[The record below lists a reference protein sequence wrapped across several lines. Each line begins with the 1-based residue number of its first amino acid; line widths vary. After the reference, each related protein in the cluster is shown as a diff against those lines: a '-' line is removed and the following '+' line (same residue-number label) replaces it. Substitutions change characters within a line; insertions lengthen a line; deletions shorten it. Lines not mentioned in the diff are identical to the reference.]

1 MIRRN
6 RRLREVPMLNT
17 ASLPD
22 LIFTVL
28 FFFMIVTHMRTTTSK
43 VQYALPQGTE
53 LKRLVK
59 KSAVTYIY
67 IGRDMPKTTRE
78 TSTVVSPNTSTASSM
93 DVSAYKVQLNNRV
106 GTIDEVASFVAN
118 EKKRMNPDDQVKMT
132 VSIKADRSTPM
143 YVINAVKRA
152 VRAGGATRINYSAE
166 RESDKLKQNRLICCD
181 FHSFALSLQAN
192 YIIYKN
198 VTS

>member
-67 IGRDMPKTTRE
+67 IGRAMPETTRE
-78 TSTVVSPNTSTASSM
+78 M
-93 DVSAYKVQLNNRV
+93 SAYKVQLNNRV
-106 GTIDEVASFVAN
+106 GSIDEVASFVAN

-166 RESDKLKQNRLICCD
+166 RESDKLKQ
-181 FHSFALSLQAN
+181 
-192 YIIYKN
+192 K
-198 VTS
+198 

>member
-6 RRLREVPMLNT
+6 RRLREVPILNT

-43 VQYALPQGTE
+43 VKYALPQGTE

-78 TSTVVSPNTSTASSM
+78 TSTVVSHNTSSAVSHNTSSASSM

-166 RESDKLKQNRLICCD
+166 RESDKLKQ
-181 FHSFALSLQAN
+181 
-192 YIIYKN
+192 K
-198 VTS
+198 

>member
-6 RRLREVPMLNT
+6 RRLREVPILNT

-43 VQYALPQGTE
+43 VKYALPQGTE

-67 IGRDMPKTTRE
+67 IGRAMPETTRE
-78 TSTVVSPNTSTASSM
+78 TSSAASPNTSSASSM

-106 GTIDEVASFVAN
+106 GTIGEVASFVAN

-166 RESDKLKQNRLICCD
+166 RESDKLKQ
-181 FHSFALSLQAN
+181 
-192 YIIYKN
+192 K
-198 VTS
+198 

>member
-6 RRLREVPMLNT
+6 RRLREVPILNT

-43 VQYALPQGTE
+43 VKYALPQGTE

-67 IGRDMPKTTRE
+67 IGRAMPETTRE
-78 TSTVVSPNTSTASSM
+78 TSSVASPNTSSASSM

-106 GTIDEVASFVAN
+106 GTIGEVASFVAN

-166 RESDKLKQNRLICCD
+166 RESDKLKQ
-181 FHSFALSLQAN
+181 
-192 YIIYKN
+192 K
-198 VTS
+198 

>member
-78 TSTVVSPNTSTASSM
+78 TSTVVSPNTSTAVSPNTSTASSM

-166 RESDKLKQNRLICCD
+166 RESDKLKQ
-181 FHSFALSLQAN
+181 
-192 YIIYKN
+192 K
-198 VTS
+198 

>member
-28 FFFMIVTHMRTTTSK
+28 FFFMIVTHMRTTTRK

-53 LKRLVK
+53 LKRLAK

-67 IGRDMPKTTRE
+67 IGRALPE
-78 TSTVVSPNTSTASSM
+78 TPNTSE
-93 DVSAYKVQLNNRV
+93 YRVQLNNKMA
-106 GTIDEVASFVAN
+106 TIDEVTDFVVE
-118 EKKRMNPDDQVKMT
+118 EKKRMNPDDQAKMT

-143 YVINAVKRA
+143 HIVNAVKRA

-166 RESDKLKQNRLICCD
+166 RESDKLKQ
-181 FHSFALSLQAN
+181 
-192 YIIYKN
+192 K
-198 VTS
+198 

>member
-43 VQYALPQGTE
+43 VKYALPQGTE

-67 IGRDMPKTTRE
+67 IGRDMPETTRE
-78 TSTVVSPNTSTASSM
+78 TSTVASPNTSSAVSPNTSTASSM

-106 GTIDEVASFVAN
+106 GTIGEVASFVAN

-166 RESDKLKQNRLICCD
+166 RESDKLKQ
-181 FHSFALSLQAN
+181 
-192 YIIYKN
+192 K
-198 VTS
+198 

>member
-78 TSTVVSPNTSTASSM
+78 TSTVASPNTSSAVSPNTSTASSM

-106 GTIDEVASFVAN
+106 GTIGEVASFVAN

-166 RESDKLKQNRLICCD
+166 RESDKLKQ
-181 FHSFALSLQAN
+181 
-192 YIIYKN
+192 K
-198 VTS
+198 

>member
-6 RRLREVPMLNT
+6 RRLREVPILNT

-43 VQYALPQGTE
+43 VKYALPQGTE

-67 IGRDMPKTTRE
+67 IGRAMPETTRE
-78 TSTVVSPNTSTASSM
+78 M
-93 DVSAYKVQLNNRV
+93 SAYKVQLNNRV
-106 GTIDEVASFVAN
+106 GTIGEVASSVAN

-166 RESDKLKQNRLICCD
+166 RESDKLKQ
-181 FHSFALSLQAN
+181 
-192 YIIYKN
+192 K
-198 VTS
+198 

>member
-43 VQYALPQGTE
+43 VKYALPQGTE

-78 TSTVVSPNTSTASSM
+78 TSTVVSPNTSSASSPNTSTASSM

-166 RESDKLKQNRLICCD
+166 RESDKLKQ
-181 FHSFALSLQAN
+181 
-192 YIIYKN
+192 K
-198 VTS
+198 

>member
-78 TSTVVSPNTSTASSM
+78 TSSAASPNTSSAVLPNTSSASSM

-106 GTIDEVASFVAN
+106 GTIGEVASFVAN

-166 RESDKLKQNRLICCD
+166 RESDKLKQ
-181 FHSFALSLQAN
+181 
-192 YIIYKN
+192 K
-198 VTS
+198 

>member
-43 VQYALPQGTE
+43 VKYALPQGTE
-53 LKRLVK
+53 LKRLAK

-67 IGRDMPKTTRE
+67 IGRAMPKNTRE
-78 TSTVVSPNTSTASSM
+78 TSTVASPNTSSAVSPNTSSASSM

-106 GTIDEVASFVAN
+106 GTIGEVASFVAN

-166 RESDKLKQNRLICCD
+166 RESDKLKQ
-181 FHSFALSLQAN
+181 
-192 YIIYKN
+192 K
-198 VTS
+198 

>member
-43 VQYALPQGTE
+43 VKYALPQGTE

-67 IGRDMPKTTRE
+67 IGRDMPKNTRE
-78 TSTVVSPNTSTASSM
+78 TSTVASPNTSSAVSPNTSSASSM

-106 GTIDEVASFVAN
+106 GTIGEVASFVAN

-166 RESDKLKQNRLICCD
+166 RESDKLKQ
-181 FHSFALSLQAN
+181 
-192 YIIYKN
+192 K
-198 VTS
+198 

>member
-67 IGRDMPKTTRE
+67 IGRAMPETTRE
-78 TSTVVSPNTSTASSM
+78 TSTVASPNTSSASSM

-106 GTIDEVASFVAN
+106 GTIGEVASFVAN

-143 YVINAVKRA
+143 YVINAVNRS

-166 RESDKLKQNRLICCD
+166 RESDKLKQ
-181 FHSFALSLQAN
+181 
-192 YIIYKN
+192 K
-198 VTS
+198 

>member
-43 VQYALPQGTE
+43 VKYALPQGTE
-53 LKRLVK
+53 LKRLAK

-67 IGRDMPKTTRE
+67 IGRDMPETTRE
-78 TSTVVSPNTSTASSM
+78 TSTVVSPNTSSASSM

-106 GTIDEVASFVAN
+106 GTIGEVASFVAN

-166 RESDKLKQNRLICCD
+166 RESDKLKQ
-181 FHSFALSLQAN
+181 
-192 YIIYKN
+192 K
-198 VTS
+198 

>member
-6 RRLREVPMLNT
+6 RRLREVPILNT

-43 VQYALPQGTE
+43 VKYALPQGTE

-78 TSTVVSPNTSTASSM
+78 TSTVVSHNTSSAVSHNTSSASSM

-106 GTIDEVASFVAN
+106 GTIGEVASFVAN

-166 RESDKLKQNRLICCD
+166 RESDKLKQ
-181 FHSFALSLQAN
+181 
-192 YIIYKN
+192 K
-198 VTS
+198 

>member
-78 TSTVVSPNTSTASSM
+78 TSTVASPNTSSAVSPNTSSASSM

-106 GTIDEVASFVAN
+106 GIIGEVASFVAN

-166 RESDKLKQNRLICCD
+166 RESDKLKQ
-181 FHSFALSLQAN
+181 
-192 YIIYKN
+192 K
-198 VTS
+198 

>member
-6 RRLREVPMLNT
+6 RRLREVPILNT

-43 VQYALPQGTE
+43 VKYALPQGTE

-67 IGRDMPKTTRE
+67 IGRAMPETTRE
-78 TSTVVSPNTSTASSM
+78 TSTVASPNTSSAVSPNTSSASSM

-106 GTIDEVASFVAN
+106 GTIGEVASFVAN

-166 RESDKLKQNRLICCD
+166 RESDKLKQ
-181 FHSFALSLQAN
+181 
-192 YIIYKN
+192 K
-198 VTS
+198 

>member
-67 IGRDMPKTTRE
+67 IGRAMPETTRE
-78 TSTVVSPNTSTASSM
+78 TSTVASPNTSSAASPNTSSASSM

-106 GTIDEVASFVAN
+106 GTIGEVASFVAN

-166 RESDKLKQNRLICCD
+166 RESDKLKQ
-181 FHSFALSLQAN
+181 
-192 YIIYKN
+192 K
-198 VTS
+198 

>member
-67 IGRDMPKTTRE
+67 IGRAMPETTRE
-78 TSTVVSPNTSTASSM
+78 TSTVASPNTSSAVSPNTSSASSM

-106 GTIDEVASFVAN
+106 GTIGEVASFVAN

-166 RESDKLKQNRLICCD
+166 RESDKLKQ
-181 FHSFALSLQAN
+181 
-192 YIIYKN
+192 K
-198 VTS
+198 

>member
-6 RRLREVPMLNT
+6 RRLREVPILNT

-43 VQYALPQGTE
+43 VKYALPQGTE

-67 IGRDMPKTTRE
+67 IGRDMPKNTRE
-78 TSTVVSPNTSTASSM
+78 TSTVASPNTSSASSPNTSSASSM

-106 GTIDEVASFVAN
+106 GTIGEVASFVAN

-166 RESDKLKQNRLICCD
+166 RESDKLKQ
-181 FHSFALSLQAN
+181 
-192 YIIYKN
+192 K
-198 VTS
+198 

>member
-67 IGRDMPKTTRE
+67 IGRDMPETTRE
-78 TSTVVSPNTSTASSM
+78 TSTVASPNTSSALSM

-106 GTIDEVASFVAN
+106 GTIGEVASFVAN
-118 EKKRMNPDDQVKMT
+118 EKKRMTPDDQVKMT

-166 RESDKLKQNRLICCD
+166 RESDKLKQ
-181 FHSFALSLQAN
+181 
-192 YIIYKN
+192 K
-198 VTS
+198 

>member
-43 VQYALPQGTE
+43 VKYALPQGTE

-67 IGRDMPKTTRE
+67 IGRDMSKTTRE
-78 TSTVVSPNTSTASSM
+78 TSTVVSHNTSSASSM

-106 GTIDEVASFVAN
+106 GTIGEVASFVAN

-166 RESDKLKQNRLICCD
+166 RESDKLKQ
-181 FHSFALSLQAN
+181 
-192 YIIYKN
+192 K
-198 VTS
+198 

>member
-67 IGRDMPKTTRE
+67 IGRDMPKNTRE
-78 TSTVVSPNTSTASSM
+78 TSTVASPNTSSAVSPNTSSASSM

-106 GTIDEVASFVAN
+106 GSIDEVASFVAN

-166 RESDKLKQNRLICCD
+166 RESDKLKQ
-181 FHSFALSLQAN
+181 
-192 YIIYKN
+192 K
-198 VTS
+198 

>member
-67 IGRDMPKTTRE
+67 IGRDMPKTTCE
-78 TSTVVSPNTSTASSM
+78 TSTVVSPNTSSASSPNTSTASSM

-106 GTIDEVASFVAN
+106 GTIGEVASFVAN

-166 RESDKLKQNRLICCD
+166 RESDKLKQ
-181 FHSFALSLQAN
+181 
-192 YIIYKN
+192 K
-198 VTS
+198 

>member
-43 VQYALPQGTE
+43 VKYALPQGTE
-53 LKRLVK
+53 LKRLAK

-67 IGRDMPKTTRE
+67 IGRAMPETTRE
-78 TSTVVSPNTSTASSM
+78 TSTVVSPNTSSASSM

-106 GTIDEVASFVAN
+106 GTIGEVASFVAN

-166 RESDKLKQNRLICCD
+166 RESDKLKQ
-181 FHSFALSLQAN
+181 
-192 YIIYKN
+192 K
-198 VTS
+198 

>member
-6 RRLREVPMLNT
+6 RRLREVPILNT

-43 VQYALPQGTE
+43 VKYALPQGTE

-67 IGRDMPKTTRE
+67 IGRDMPETTRE
-78 TSTVVSPNTSTASSM
+78 TSSAASPNTSSAVSPNTSSASSM

-106 GTIDEVASFVAN
+106 GSIDEVASFVAN

-166 RESDKLKQNRLICCD
+166 RESDKLKQ
-181 FHSFALSLQAN
+181 
-192 YIIYKN
+192 K
-198 VTS
+198 

>member
-43 VQYALPQGTE
+43 VKYALPQGTE

-67 IGRDMPKTTRE
+67 IGRDMPKNTRE
-78 TSTVVSPNTSTASSM
+78 TSTVASPNTSSAVSPNTSSASSM

-166 RESDKLKQNRLICCD
+166 RESDKLKQ
-181 FHSFALSLQAN
+181 
-192 YIIYKN
+192 K
-198 VTS
+198 

>member
-43 VQYALPQGTE
+43 VKYALPQGTE

-67 IGRDMPKTTRE
+67 IGRDMPETTRE
-78 TSTVVSPNTSTASSM
+78 TSSAASPNTSSAVLPNTSSASSM

-106 GTIDEVASFVAN
+106 GTIGEVASFVAN

-143 YVINAVKRA
+143 YVINAVKKA

-166 RESDKLKQNRLICCD
+166 RESDKLKQ
-181 FHSFALSLQAN
+181 
-192 YIIYKN
+192 K
-198 VTS
+198 

>member
-67 IGRDMPKTTRE
+67 IGRAMPETTRE
-78 TSTVVSPNTSTASSM
+78 TSTVASPNTSSAVSSNTSSASSM

-106 GTIDEVASFVAN
+106 GTIGEVASFVAN

-143 YVINAVKRA
+143 YVINAVKKA

-166 RESDKLKQNRLICCD
+166 RESDKLKQ
-181 FHSFALSLQAN
+181 
-192 YIIYKN
+192 K
-198 VTS
+198 

>member
-53 LKRLVK
+53 LKRVVK

-67 IGRDMPKTTRE
+67 IGRAMPETTRE
-78 TSTVVSPNTSTASSM
+78 M
-93 DVSAYKVQLNNRV
+93 SAYKVQLNNRV
-106 GTIDEVASFVAN
+106 GTIGEVASFVAN

-166 RESDKLKQNRLICCD
+166 RESDKLNQK
-181 FHSFALSLQAN
+181 
-192 YIIYKN
+192 
-198 VTS
+198 

>member
-6 RRLREVPMLNT
+6 RRLREVPILNT

-28 FFFMIVTHMRTTTSK
+28 FFFMIVTHMRTTTSTVK
-43 VQYALPQGTE
+43 YALPQGTE

-67 IGRDMPKTTRE
+67 IGRDMSKTTRE
-78 TSTVVSPNTSTASSM
+78 TSTVVSHNTSSASSM

-166 RESDKLKQNRLICCD
+166 RESDKLKQ
-181 FHSFALSLQAN
+181 
-192 YIIYKN
+192 K
-198 VTS
+198 

>member
-67 IGRDMPKTTRE
+67 IGRDMPETTRE
-78 TSTVVSPNTSTASSM
+78 TSTVVSPNTSSASSM

-106 GTIDEVASFVAN
+106 GTIGEVASFVAN

-166 RESDKLKQNRLICCD
+166 RESDKLKQ
-181 FHSFALSLQAN
+181 
-192 YIIYKN
+192 K
-198 VTS
+198 

>member
-67 IGRDMPKTTRE
+67 IGRDMPKNTRE
-78 TSTVVSPNTSTASSM
+78 TSTVASPNTSSAVSPNTSSASSM

-106 GTIDEVASFVAN
+106 GTIGEVASFVAN

-166 RESDKLKQNRLICCD
+166 RESDKLKQ
-181 FHSFALSLQAN
+181 
-192 YIIYKN
+192 K
-198 VTS
+198 

>member
-6 RRLREVPMLNT
+6 RRLREVPILNT

-43 VQYALPQGTE
+43 VKYALPQGTE

-59 KSAVTYIY
+59 KSAVTSIY
-67 IGRDMPKTTRE
+67 IGRAMPETTRE
-78 TSTVVSPNTSTASSM
+78 TSSAASPNTSSAVLSNTSSASSM

-106 GTIDEVASFVAN
+106 GTIGEVASFVAN

-166 RESDKLKQNRLICCD
+166 RESDKLKQ
-181 FHSFALSLQAN
+181 
-192 YIIYKN
+192 K
-198 VTS
+198 

>member
-6 RRLREVPMLNT
+6 RRLREVPILNT

-67 IGRDMPKTTRE
+67 IGRDMSKTTRE
-78 TSTVVSPNTSTASSM
+78 TSTVASHNTSSTSSM

-106 GTIDEVASFVAN
+106 GTIGEVASFVAN

-166 RESDKLKQNRLICCD
+166 RESDKLKQ
-181 FHSFALSLQAN
+181 
-192 YIIYKN
+192 K
-198 VTS
+198 

>member
-43 VQYALPQGTE
+43 VKYALPQGTE

-67 IGRDMPKTTRE
+67 IGRNMPKTTRE

-106 GTIDEVASFVAN
+106 GTIGEVASFVAN

-166 RESDKLKQNRLICCD
+166 RESDKLKQ
-181 FHSFALSLQAN
+181 
-192 YIIYKN
+192 K
-198 VTS
+198 

>member
-78 TSTVVSPNTSTASSM
+78 TSTVASPNTSSASSM

-106 GTIDEVASFVAN
+106 GTIGEVASFVAN

-166 RESDKLKQNRLICCD
+166 RESDKLKQ
-181 FHSFALSLQAN
+181 
-192 YIIYKN
+192 K
-198 VTS
+198 